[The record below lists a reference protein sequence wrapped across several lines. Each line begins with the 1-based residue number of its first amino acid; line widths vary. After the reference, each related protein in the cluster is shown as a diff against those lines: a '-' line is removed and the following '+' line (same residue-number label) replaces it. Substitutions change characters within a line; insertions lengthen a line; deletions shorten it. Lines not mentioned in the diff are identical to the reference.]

1 MSLLLVVGLAGPPPD
16 PPPDTGDGGPS
27 NVGHGASVGGV
38 PSRSLYRR
46 KPQDIPEWEREPQA
60 VTPQSQSETRTTN
73 PQEQTLSRAAPS
85 VPAQLDIPQP
95 DPIDWAAIE
104 ATATAVQR
112 VLIAEMEADEAAAI
126 LLLLA
131 A

>member
-16 PPPDTGDGGPS
+16 PPPDDGEGGS
-27 NVGHGASVGGV
+27 SDVGHGASIGG

-60 VTPQSQSETRTTN
+60 VKPQTETRTAVAEQ
-73 PQEQTLSRAAPS
+73 QERTLSRAAPS

-95 DPIDWAAIE
+95 DPTDWAAIE